1 MSPGRLASW
10 ALGAAF
16 VLVVG
21 LAAADAV
28 RKRESAPAAT
38 TGLEQEDR
46 LRERLRADGVRGTLL
61 VTEPTGCRTTT
72 WSLPEL
78 RRLAERDCEPP
89 QPGAALRLPAPP
101 AELERVGLRHLN
113 APLLTRRLRVLVDDV
128 AWLAGRRAAV
138 LLSLRIAGGPD
149 IGGNQ
154 LIAFFRDGR
163 LDAQVSFFRGDLRRL
178 TASPGG
184 AYVAALPGFVLR
196 ANGSAAS
203 LPQAL
208 VQARALAWSPDGLWL
223 ALAQRGSVVLVSL
236 ASLEQ
241 HDRDGSTLRTIEL
254 PLEARELE
262 WR

>member
-1 MSPGRLASW
+1 
-10 ALGAAF
+10 
-16 VLVVG
+16 VG
-21 LAAADAV
+21 LAAVDAV

-38 TGLEQEDR
+38 TGLAQEDR
-46 LRERLRADGVRGTLL
+46 LRERLREDGVRGALL
-61 VTEPTGCRTTT
+61 VTPPTGCRTTT

-78 RRLAERDCEPP
+78 RRLSERNCAPAEPN
-89 QPGAALRLPAPP
+89 AAPRLPAPP
-101 AELERVGLRHLN
+101 AELERAGLRHLS
-113 APLLTRRLRVLVDDV
+113 APLLTHRLRVLVDDV

-138 LLSLRIAGGPD
+138 LLSLRIAGRPD
-149 IGGNQ
+149 LGGNQ
-154 LIAFFRDGR
+154 LVAFIRDGR

-203 LPQAL
+203 LPQTL

-236 ASLEQ
+236 ASVEQ
-241 HDRDGSTLRTIEL
+241 HDRDGSSLRTIEL
-254 PLEARELE
+254 PLEAGELE